1 MSRKLMTTQAKELSL
16 QELERQDVELLPDRE
31 EMALVNV
38 NGNTGIH
45 TGGILNGS
53 LHFVN
58 NDVNL

>member
-1 MSRKLMTTQAKELSL
+1 MSRKLMTTQAEELSL

-31 EMALVNV
+31 EMALVTV
-38 NGNTGIH
+38 NGNGIH